1 MNTINITQARKDLFG
16 LVERAN
22 SGFNPITIVN
32 NRGGSAVLISEQDW
46 RDIQETLFLTSLPN
60 FVKDVKKMNSGKKDE
75 WKKYNEKEEW

>member
-1 MNTINITQARKDLFG
+1 MNTINITQARKNLFG

-60 FVKDVKKMNSGKKDE
+60 FVKDVKKMKSGKKEE
-75 WKKYNEKEEW
+75 WKKYNEEEEW